1 MMRWRSLLFV
11 AANDDRRLAKA
22 AQRGADAIILD
33 LEDAVPKDD
42 KASARE
48 LLPAAIERLV
58 DARAQIVVRI
68 NVDWLDAF
76 ADLNAAVRPGVAA
89 IMVPKAENKG
99 RLAIISQIVAEI
111 ASAKGLPQVPRLIAL
126 IESPKGCDAISS
138 IAALDTIV
146 GLAFGSED
154 FSLALG
160 VPPSPE
166 SLDLPCRLLAL
177 AAARRGVMA
186 LGVPVSI
193 GTIKDRDAW
202 RLGVERARL
211 IGLNGALCIHPDQVG
226 PANEGFRP
234 SSVELERAE
243 RVVKAWVAAGS
254 SGVITLDGHMID
266 RPVVVAAERLLAQL
280 R

>member
-111 ASAKGLPQVPRLIAL
+111 ASAKGLTQVPGLIAM
-126 IESPKGCDAISS
+126 IESPKG
-138 IAALDTIV
+138 
-146 GLAFGSED
+146 
-154 FSLALG
+154 
-160 VPPSPE
+160 
-166 SLDLPCRLLAL
+166 
-177 AAARRGVMA
+177 
-186 LGVPVSI
+186 
-193 GTIKDRDAW
+193 
-202 RLGVERARL
+202 
-211 IGLNGALCIHPDQVG
+211 
-226 PANEGFRP
+226 
-234 SSVELERAE
+234 
-243 RVVKAWVAAGS
+243 
-254 SGVITLDGHMID
+254 
-266 RPVVVAAERLLAQL
+266 
-280 R
+280 